1 MLFRR
6 NFHFEEHKLPV
17 HSNRQKKKKPYCIPV
32 TEELRGIDSKLAV
45 VQSGIDPLYNQEHRI
60 LLQRNR
66 SSAFSYSQL

>member
-17 HSNRQKKKKPYCIPV
+17 HLNRQKKTYCVPV

-45 VQSGIDPLYNQEHRI
+45 VQSGIDPTYNQENRL

-66 SSAFSYSQL
+66 SSTYC

>member
-17 HSNRQKKKKPYCIPV
+17 HSNRQKKKTYCVPV

-45 VQSGIDPLYNQEHRI
+45 VQSGIDPL
-60 LLQRNR
+60 
-66 SSAFSYSQL
+66 